1 MILPTVEITAVGG
14 PQLKVRQNLNFRS
27 HAGTDVYR
35 NKSTKKKQRII
46 GGIHYFQTESSKCK
60 IFR

>member
-35 NKSTKKKQRII
+35 NKSTKKK
-46 GGIHYFQTESSKCK
+46 TENNRGNSLFPNRKLK
-60 IFR
+60 M